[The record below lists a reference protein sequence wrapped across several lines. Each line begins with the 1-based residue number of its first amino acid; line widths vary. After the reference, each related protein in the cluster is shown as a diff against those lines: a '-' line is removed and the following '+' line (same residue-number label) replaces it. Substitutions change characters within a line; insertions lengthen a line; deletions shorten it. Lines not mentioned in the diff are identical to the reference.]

1 MTRRVLNKY
10 DKAGKFEEDEDH
22 DKEYDDQGDDKGDD
36 GVLMVT
42 PFAFHACH
50 QDIQEVLRYLC
61 DKSS

>member
-10 DKAGKFEEDEDH
+10 DEAGKFEEDE
-22 DKEYDDQGDDKGDD
+22 EYNDQGDD